1 MEAKL
6 TVKLPED
13 LRRRAKALAA
23 LRGET
28 VSQVVREALL
38 RYVGT
43 GETPDDLR
51 EQEILMPDS
60 LREELERMREEID
73 QSWSSRESAVELV
86 SAQRR

>member
-60 LREELERMREEID
+60 LREELVRMREEID